1 MTVTALK
8 SFFKRDGLLLLIL
21 IGLLAFPFIVA
32 ALTGSSPTGVPR
44 GDRMIMRGESV
55 RWQAVLI
62 EVFIL
67 SLLAM
72 SYNLLFGFTGVVSF
86 GHALFFGLSGYAF
99 GLMLEFT
106 ALETGL
112 ATVLGIVLGI
122 AVSGLL
128 GLGIGLATLRLKGVY
143 FAIFTL
149 AVAEMAFIFF
159 SRLALTKAEDGFAIS
174 ELPAWLDPTQSRL
187 TFYYITLAVFVL
199 GFLLLRRLMASPTG
213 AVFKAIRENEDRA
226 QSIGF
231 NTLRFKL
238 VSLVI
243 AGMMAGAA
251 GILQVMLNKKVGPE
265 MLSLTYTI
273 DPLIMTL
280 IGGAGTL
287 VGPVIGAAGLHLLN
301 VGLRDQVIAL
311 GGSTIRI
318 VDVWGLLLGAIFI
331 LVVMVFPYGVV
342 GTYQRWRAKR
352 LHKGSAASPAPSRA
366 ARRPSG

>member
-1 MTVTALK
+1 MMNSLRM
-8 SFFKRDGLLLLIL
+8 FLKRDGWMLFIF

-32 ALTGSSPTGVPR
+32 TLTGSSPTGVPR

-86 GHALFFGLSGYAF
+86 GHALFFGLSGYIF
-99 GLMLEFT
+99 GILLEYT
-106 ALETGL
+106 ALDTGL
-112 ATVLGIVLGI
+112 ATGLGIVLGI
-122 AVSGLL
+122 AASGLL

-149 AVAEMAFIFF
+149 ALAEMGFIFF
-159 SRLALTKAEDGFAIS
+159 SRLQLTKAEDGFAIG
-174 ELPAWLDPTQSRL
+174 ELPGWLDPTQSRL

-238 VSLVI
+238 LSLVI

-265 MLSLTYTI
+265 LLGLSYTI
-273 DPLIMTL
+273 DPLLMTI
-280 IGGAGTL
+280 IGGTGTL
-287 VGPVIGAAGLHLLN
+287 LGPVIGAAGLHLLD
-301 VGLRDQVIAL
+301 VGLRDQVLAL
-311 GGSTIRI
+311 GGASIRI
-318 VDVWGLLLGAIFI
+318 ADVWGLILGAIFI

-342 GTYQRWRAKR
+342 GTYQRWRVKR
-352 LHKGSAASPAPSRA
+352 RHRGEAPGPAPSRA
-366 ARRPSG
+366 ARRQSG